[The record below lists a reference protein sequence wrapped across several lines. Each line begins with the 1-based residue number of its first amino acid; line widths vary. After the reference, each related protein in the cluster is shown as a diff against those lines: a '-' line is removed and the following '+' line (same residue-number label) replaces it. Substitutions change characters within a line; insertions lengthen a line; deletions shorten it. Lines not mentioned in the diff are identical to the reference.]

1 MHSLQKIIGKAI
13 TSTQMVRWR
22 NRLHRQ
28 EAGDWEDRPTKFH
41 YLPSVNIFLPTV
53 NYLTRGKYFLL
64 DKVIHLGSHI
74 SSHMDPSHTQKL
86 ISLAGDQESM

>member
-1 MHSLQKIIGKAI
+1 MLYLFYALPPKNHWQGNNKHSNGQMEKQIAPARSWILGGQVYKISLFTIGKY
-13 TSTQMVRWR
+13 
-22 NRLHRQ
+22 
-28 EAGDWEDRPTKFH
+28 F
-41 YLPSVNIFLPTV
+41 F
-53 NYLTRGKYFLL
+53 TRGKYFLL